1 MNKLK
6 HYFFYFSILFNT
18 MLSMH
23 TALAQTQDK
32 IEANLATVEKNIIQI
47 ASYTAQGELNKLK
60 GTLQQGLDNGL
71 TINETKEIMVHLYA
85 YAGFPRSIRGLQTLL
100 EVLKERKAIGTRDK
114 LGAVVSP
121 IEKFGKKYERGQ
133 AILEELL
140 GKPLGEKP
148 EYQKFSPEIDQFL
161 KEHLFADVFE
171 REILS
176 YKQRELVTIS
186 VIASLGN
193 LNPMLNSHYKLCLN
207 TGWLPGQLHEF
218 TEIIGNIT
226 SKAKGRDAKKTL
238 KDLLKRLN

>member
-60 GTLQQGLDNGL
+60 GALHLGLDNGL

-114 LGAVVSP
+114 LGAVMSP

-207 TGWLPGQLHEF
+207 TGWLPEQLHEF